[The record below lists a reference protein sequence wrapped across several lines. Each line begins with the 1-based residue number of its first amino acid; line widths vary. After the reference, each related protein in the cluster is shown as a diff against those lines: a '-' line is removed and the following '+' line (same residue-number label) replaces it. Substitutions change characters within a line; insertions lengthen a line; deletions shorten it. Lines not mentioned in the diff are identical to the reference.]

1 MAQTIT
7 SGDLVKK
14 LGGELIGDS
23 NILINSVASLES
35 AHKNSIA
42 FFNNPKYLDLLK
54 TTKAAVVIVNRDD
67 LPDRS
72 GTSIVIDN
80 PYLYFAKVSQLLNPS
95 KPLKKEV
102 HKSAIIHPSCK
113 LGQDIYIGPNVV
125 IDENVSIDDGV
136 VIHAGSMIEADSV
149 IGKASVIHP
158 HVVIKANTVIG
169 KNCTLYAGC
178 VIGSDGF
185 GYAKDDSR
193 WLAIPQIGRVT
204 LGDNVDIGSNST
216 IDRGALDDTIISS
229 GVKVDN
235 LVQIGHNCMIGE
247 NTIIAGCVGIA
258 GSAKIGK
265 NCAIGGAAMILGH
278 LSITD
283 DVTISPGSMITR
295 SIKTSGTYTA
305 LMPFQDHEA
314 WLKTAAKIRR
324 LK

>member
-1 MAQTIT
+1 MGHTIT

-14 LGGELIGDS
+14 LGGELIGDP

-35 AHKNSIA
+35 ADQNSIS
-42 FFNNPKYLDLLK
+42 FFNNPKYSDLLK
-54 TTKAAVVIVNRDD
+54 NTKAAVVIVNKESLSSRT
-67 LPDRS
+67 
-72 GTSIVIDN
+72 GACIVIDN

-95 KPLKKEV
+95 KILKKEI

-113 LGQDIYIGPNVV
+113 LGQEIYVGPNVV
-125 IDENVSIDDGV
+125 IEGNVSLDDGV
-136 VIHAGSMIEADSV
+136 IIHAGSMIEADSV
-149 IGKASVIHP
+149 IGNASVIHSR
-158 HVVIKANTVIG
+158 VVIKANTIIG

-185 GYAKDDSR
+185 GYAKDDGK
-193 WLAIPQIGRVT
+193 WLAIPQIGRVI

-229 GVKVDN
+229 GVKIDN

-258 GSAKIGK
+258 GSAKVGK

-283 DVTISPGSMITR
+283 NVTISPGSMITR

>member
-1 MAQTIT
+1 MAHTIT

-23 NILINSVASLES
+23 NILIDSVASLES
-35 AHKNSIA
+35 AHKNSIS
-42 FFNNPKYLDLLK
+42 FFNNPRYSDLLR
-54 TTKAAVVIVNRDD
+54 TTKAAVVIVNRES
-67 LPDRS
+67 LSFRS
-72 GTSIVIDN
+72 GVSIVIDN

-95 KPLKKEV
+95 KSLKKEV

-113 LGQDIYIGPNVV
+113 LGLDIYIGPNVV

-185 GYAKDDSR
+185 GYAKDDNK
-193 WLAIPQIGRVT
+193 WLAIPQTGRVI

-216 IDRGALDDTIISS
+216 IDRGTLDDTIISS
-229 GVKVDN
+229 GVKIDN

>member
-1 MAQTIT
+1 MGQTIT

-14 LGGELIGDS
+14 LGGELIGDT

-35 AHKNSIA
+35 ANKNSVS
-42 FFNNPKYLDLLK
+42 FFNNSKYLSLLK
-54 TTKAAVVIVNRDD
+54 NTKAALVI
-67 LPDRS
+67 LDRESS
-72 GTSIVIDN
+72 GHYTGARIVADN
-80 PYLYFAKVSQLLNPS
+80 PYLYFAKISRLLNPI
-95 KPLKKEV
+95 KILKKEI
-102 HKSAIIHPSCK
+102 HKSAIIHSTCK
-113 LGQDIYIGPNVV
+113 LGRDIYIGPNV
-125 IDENVSIDDGV
+125 IIEENVSIANGATIHGGV
-136 VIHAGSMIEADSV
+136 IIESDNV
-149 IGKASVIHP
+149 IGNNSIIHP
-158 HVVIKANTVIG
+158 NVVLKKNTIIG
-169 KNCTLYAGC
+169 KNCTIYAGA

-185 GYAKDDSR
+185 GYAKDNDK
-193 WLAIPQIGRVT
+193 WLAIPQIGKVV

-229 GVKVDN
+229 GVKIDN
-235 LVQIGHNCMIGE
+235 LVQIGHNCIIGE

-283 DVTISPGSMITR
+283 NVTISPGSMITR
-295 SIKTSGTYTA
+295 SINKSGTYTA

-324 LK
+324 L

>member
-35 AHKNSIA
+35 AHQNSIS
-42 FFNNPKYLDLLK
+42 FFNNPRYSDLLR
-54 TTKAAVVIVNRDD
+54 TTKAAVVIVNREG
-67 LPDRS
+67 LSFRS
-72 GTSIVIDN
+72 GASIVTDN

-95 KPLKKEV
+95 KSLKKEV

-185 GYAKDDSR
+185 GYAKDDSN
-193 WLAIPQIGRVT
+193 WLAIPQIGRVI

-229 GVKVDN
+229 GVKIDN
-235 LVQIGHNCMIGE
+235 LVQIGHNCIIGE

>member
-1 MAQTIT
+1 MGHTVT

-23 NILINSVASLES
+23 NLLINSVASLES
-35 AHKNSIA
+35 AHQNSIS

-54 TTKAAVVIVNRDD
+54 RTKAAVVIINRDD

-72 GTSIVIDN
+72 GASIVIDN

-95 KPLKKEV
+95 KTLKKEI

-113 LGQDIYIGPNVV
+113 LGQDVYIGPNVV
-125 IDENVSIDDGV
+125 IEENVSLGDDV
-136 VIHAGSMIEADSV
+136 IIHAGSIIESDSA
-149 IGKASVIHP
+149 IGNASVTHP
-158 HVVIKANTVIG
+158 HVVIKTNTIIG
-169 KNCTLYAGC
+169 KNCILYAGC
-178 VIGSDGF
+178 IIGSDGF
-185 GYAKDDSR
+185 GYAKDDSK
-193 WLAIPQIGRVT
+193 WLAIPQIGRVI

-229 GVKVDN
+229 GVKIDN
-235 LVQIGHNCMIGE
+235 LVQIGHNCLIGE

-283 DVTISPGSMITR
+283 NVTISPGSMITR

-305 LMPFQDHEA
+305 LMPFQDHET
-314 WLKTAAKIRR
+314 WLKTAAKIKR

>member
-1 MAQTIT
+1 MGQTIT
-7 SGDLVKK
+7 SGELIKK

-35 AHKNSIA
+35 AHQKSIS
-42 FFNNPKYLDLLK
+42 FFNNPRYADLLK
-54 TTKAAVVIVNRDD
+54 TTKSAVVIVNRES
-67 LPDRS
+67 LSFRK
-72 GTSIVIDN
+72 GASIVVDN
-80 PYLYFAKVSQLLNPS
+80 PYLYFAKVSQLLNPT
-95 KPLKKEV
+95 KPLKKEI

-125 IDENVSIDDGV
+125 IDENVSIDDSV
-136 VIHAGSMIEADSV
+136 VIHASSMIEADSV

-158 HVVIKANTVIG
+158 HVVIKASTIIG

-185 GYAKDDSR
+185 GYAKDDSK
-193 WLAIPQIGRVT
+193 WLAIPQIGRVI

-229 GVKVDN
+229 GVKIDN

-278 LSITD
+278 LLITD

-295 SIKTSGTYTA
+295 SIKTPGTYTA
-305 LMPFQDHEA
+305 LMPFQDHET
-314 WLKTAAKIRR
+314 WLKTAAKIKR

>member
-1 MAQTIT
+1 MGQTIT

-35 AHKNSIA
+35 AHQNSIS
-42 FFNNPKYLDLLK
+42 FFNNPRYSDLLR
-54 TTKAAVVIVNRDD
+54 TTKAAVVIVSRES
-67 LPDRS
+67 LSFRT
-72 GTSIVIDN
+72 GVSIVIDN

-95 KPLKKEV
+95 KSLKKEV

-158 HVVIKANTVIG
+158 NVVIKTNSVIG

-185 GYAKDDSR
+185 GYAKDDSK
-193 WLAIPQIGRVT
+193 WLAIPQIGRVI

-216 IDRGALDDTIISS
+216 IDRGALDDTIVSS
-229 GVKVDN
+229 GVKIDN

>member
-35 AHKNSIA
+35 AHKNSIS
-42 FFNNPKYLDLLK
+42 FFNNPRYSDLLR
-54 TTKAAVVIVNRDD
+54 TTKAAVVIVNRES
-67 LPDRS
+67 LSFRS
-72 GTSIVIDN
+72 GVSIVIDN

-95 KPLKKEV
+95 KSLKKEV

-113 LGQDIYIGPNVV
+113 LGLDIYIGPNVV
-125 IDENVSIDDGV
+125 IHENVSIDDGV

-185 GYAKDDSR
+185 GYAKDDNK
-193 WLAIPQIGRVT
+193 WIAIPQTGRVI

-216 IDRGALDDTIISS
+216 IDRGTLDDTIISS
-229 GVKVDN
+229 GVKIDN

-283 DVTISPGSMITR
+283 NVTISPGSMITR

>member
-1 MAQTIT
+1 MAHTIT

-35 AHKNSIA
+35 AHKNSIS
-42 FFNNPKYLDLLK
+42 FFNNPRYSDLLI
-54 TTKAAVVIVNRDD
+54 TTKAAVVIINRES
-67 LPDRS
+67 LSFRS
-72 GTSIVIDN
+72 GVSIVIDN

-95 KPLKKEV
+95 KSLKKEV

-113 LGQDIYIGPNVV
+113 LGLDIYIGPNVV

-185 GYAKDDSR
+185 GYAKDDNT
-193 WLAIPQIGRVT
+193 WIAIPQTGRVI

-216 IDRGALDDTIISS
+216 IDRGTLDDTIISS
-229 GVKVDN
+229 GVKIDN

-283 DVTISPGSMITR
+283 NVTISPGSMITR

>member
-35 AHKNSIA
+35 AHQNSIS
-42 FFNNPKYLDLLK
+42 FFNNPRYSDLLR
-54 TTKAAVVIVNRDD
+54 TTKAAVVIVNRES
-67 LPDRS
+67 LSFRT
-72 GTSIVIDN
+72 GVSIVIDN

-95 KPLKKEV
+95 KSLKKEV

-136 VIHAGSMIEADSV
+136 IIHAGSMIEADSA

-185 GYAKDDSR
+185 GYAKDDSK
-193 WLAIPQIGRVT
+193 WLAIPQIGRVI

>member
-1 MAQTIT
+1 MGQTIT
-7 SGDLVKK
+7 SSDLVKK
-14 LGGELIGDS
+14 LGGELIGDP
-23 NILINSVASLES
+23 NLLINSVASLES
-35 AHKNSIA
+35 ANQNSIS
-42 FFNNPKYLDLLK
+42 FFNNSKYLDLLK
-54 TTKAAVVIVNRDD
+54 STKAAVVIINKDN

-80 PYLYFAKVSQLLNPS
+80 PYLYFAKVSQLLNPN
-95 KPLKKEV
+95 KILKKEI

-113 LGQDIYIGPNVV
+113 LGQDVYIGPNVV
-125 IDENVSIDDGV
+125 IEENVSLGDDV
-136 VIHAGSMIEADSV
+136 VIHAGSIVESDSA
-149 IGKASVIHP
+149 IGNASVIHP
-158 HVVIKANTVIG
+158 HVVIKANTIIG
-169 KNCTLYAGC
+169 KNCILYAGC
-178 VIGSDGF
+178 IIGSDGF
-185 GYAKDDSR
+185 GYAKDDSK
-193 WLAIPQIGRVT
+193 WLAIPQIGRVL

-229 GVKVDN
+229 GVKIDN
-235 LVQIGHNCMIGE
+235 LVQIGHNCLVGE

-283 DVTISPGSMITR
+283 NVTISPGSMITR

-305 LMPFQDHEA
+305 LMPFQDHET
-314 WLKTAAKIRR
+314 WLKTAAKIKR

>member
-1 MAQTIT
+1 MAHTIT

-35 AHKNSIA
+35 AHKNSIS
-42 FFNNPKYLDLLK
+42 FFNNPRYSDLLR
-54 TTKAAVVIVNRDD
+54 TTKAAVVIVNRES
-67 LPDRS
+67 LSFRS
-72 GTSIVIDN
+72 GVSIVIDN

-113 LGQDIYIGPNVV
+113 LGLDIYIGPNVV

-136 VIHAGSMIEADSV
+136 AIHAGSMIEADSV

-158 HVVIKANTVIG
+158 HVVIKANTILG

-185 GYAKDDSR
+185 GYAKDDNK
-193 WLAIPQIGRVT
+193 WLAIPQTGRVI

-216 IDRGALDDTIISS
+216 IDRGTLDDTIISS
-229 GVKVDN
+229 GVKIDN

>member
-1 MAQTIT
+1 MGHTIT

-14 LGGELIGDS
+14 LGGELIGDP
-23 NILINSVASLES
+23 NLLINSVASLET
-35 AHKNSIA
+35 AHQNSIA
-42 FFNNPKYLDLLK
+42 FFNNPKYSNLLK
-54 TTKAAVVIVNRDD
+54 STKAAVVIIDKDD

-95 KPLKKEV
+95 KTLKKAI
-102 HKSAIIHPSCK
+102 HISAIIHPSCK

-185 GYAKDDSR
+185 GYAKDDSK
-193 WLAIPQIGRVT
+193 WLAIPQIGRVI

-229 GVKVDN
+229 GVKIDN

-305 LMPFQDHEA
+305 LMPFQNHEA

>member
-1 MAQTIT
+1 MGHTVT

-35 AHKNSIA
+35 AHQNSIS
-42 FFNNPKYLDLLK
+42 FFNNPKYSDLLK
-54 TTKAAVVIVNRDD
+54 STKAAVVIINRVD

-95 KPLKKEV
+95 KTLKKEI

-125 IDENVSIDDGV
+125 IEENVSLGDDV
-136 VIHAGSMIEADSV
+136 IIHAGSIIESDSA
-149 IGKASVIHP
+149 IGNASVIHP
-158 HVVIKANTVIG
+158 HVVIKTNTIIG
-169 KNCTLYAGC
+169 KNCILYAGC
-178 VIGSDGF
+178 IIGSDGF
-185 GYAKDDSR
+185 GYAKDDSK
-193 WLAIPQIGRVT
+193 WLAIPQIGRVI

-229 GVKVDN
+229 GVKIDN
-235 LVQIGHNCMIGE
+235 LVQIGHNCLIGE

-283 DVTISPGSMITR
+283 NVTISPGSMITR

-305 LMPFQDHEA
+305 LMPFQDHET
-314 WLKTAAKIRR
+314 WLKTAAKIKR

>member
-35 AHKNSIA
+35 AHQNSIS
-42 FFNNPKYLDLLK
+42 FFNNPRYSDLLR
-54 TTKAAVVIVNRDD
+54 TTKAAVVIVNRES
-67 LPDRS
+67 LSFRT
-72 GTSIVIDN
+72 GVSIVIDN

-95 KPLKKEV
+95 KSLKKEV

-229 GVKVDN
+229 GVKIDN

>member
-1 MAQTIT
+1 MAHTIT

-35 AHKNSIA
+35 AHKNSIS
-42 FFNNPKYLDLLK
+42 FFNNPRYSDLLI
-54 TTKAAVVIVNRDD
+54 TTKAAVVIVNRES
-67 LPDRS
+67 LSFRS
-72 GTSIVIDN
+72 GVSIVIDN

-95 KPLKKEV
+95 KSLKKEV

-113 LGQDIYIGPNVV
+113 LGLDIYIGPNVV

-185 GYAKDDSR
+185 GYAKDDNK
-193 WLAIPQIGRVT
+193 WIAIPQTGRVI

-216 IDRGALDDTIISS
+216 IDRGTLDDTIISS
-229 GVKVDN
+229 GVKIDN

-283 DVTISPGSMITR
+283 NVTISPGSMITR

>member
-1 MAQTIT
+1 MAHTIT

-35 AHKNSIA
+35 AHKNSIS
-42 FFNNPKYLDLLK
+42 FFNNPRYSDLLI
-54 TTKAAVVIVNRDD
+54 TTKAAVVIINRES
-67 LPDRS
+67 LSFRS
-72 GTSIVIDN
+72 GVSIVIDN

-95 KPLKKEV
+95 KSLKKEV

-113 LGQDIYIGPNVV
+113 LGLDIYIGPNVV

-158 HVVIKANTVIG
+158 HVVIKANTIIG

-185 GYAKDDSR
+185 GYAKDDNK
-193 WLAIPQIGRVT
+193 WLAIPQTGRVI

-216 IDRGALDDTIISS
+216 IDRGTLDDTIISS
-229 GVKVDN
+229 GVKIDN
-235 LVQIGHNCMIGE
+235 LVQIGHNCIIDE

-283 DVTISPGSMITR
+283 NVTISPGSMITR

>member
-1 MAQTIT
+1 MAHTIT

-35 AHKNSIA
+35 AHKNSIS
-42 FFNNPKYLDLLK
+42 FFNNPRYSDLLR
-54 TTKAAVVIVNRDD
+54 TTKAAVVIVNRES
-67 LPDRS
+67 LSFRS
-72 GTSIVIDN
+72 GVSIVIDN

-95 KPLKKEV
+95 KSLKKEV

-113 LGQDIYIGPNVV
+113 LGLDIYIGPNVV
-125 IDENVSIDDGV
+125 IDENVSIDDDV

-185 GYAKDDSR
+185 GYAKDDNK
-193 WLAIPQIGRVT
+193 WIAIPQTGRVI

-216 IDRGALDDTIISS
+216 IDRGTLDDTIISS
-229 GVKVDN
+229 GVKIDN

-283 DVTISPGSMITR
+283 NVTISPGSMITR

>member
-1 MAQTIT
+1 MGQTIT

-14 LGGELIGDS
+14 LGGELIGDT

-35 AHKNSIA
+35 ANKNSVS
-42 FFNNPKYLDLLK
+42 FFNNSKYLSLLK
-54 TTKAAVVIVNRDD
+54 NTKAALVI
-67 LPDRS
+67 LDRESS
-72 GTSIVIDN
+72 GHYAGARIVADN
-80 PYLYFAKVSQLLNPS
+80 PYLYFAKISRLLNPI
-95 KPLKKEV
+95 KILKKEI
-102 HKSAIIHPSCK
+102 HKSAIIHSTCK
-113 LGQDIYIGPNVV
+113 LGRDIYIGPNV
-125 IDENVSIDDGV
+125 IIEENVSIANGV
-136 VIHAGSMIEADSV
+136 TIHGGVIIESDNV
-149 IGKASVIHP
+149 IGNNSIIHP
-158 HVVIKANTVIG
+158 NVVLKTNTIIG
-169 KNCTLYAGC
+169 KNCTIYAGA

-185 GYAKDDSR
+185 GYAKDNDK
-193 WLAIPQIGRVT
+193 WLAIPQIGKVV

-229 GVKVDN
+229 GVKIDN
-235 LVQIGHNCMIGE
+235 LVQIGHNCIIGE

-283 DVTISPGSMITR
+283 NVTISPGSMITR
-295 SIKTSGTYTA
+295 SINKSGTYTA

-324 LK
+324 L

>member
-1 MAQTIT
+1 MGHTIT

-14 LGGELIGDS
+14 LGGELVGDP
-23 NILINSVASLES
+23 NLLISSVASLET
-35 AHKNSIA
+35 AHQNSIS
-42 FFNNPKYLDLLK
+42 FFNNPKYSDLLK
-54 TTKAAVVIVNRDD
+54 STKAAVVIVNRDD

-229 GVKVDN
+229 GVKIDN

>member
-1 MAQTIT
+1 MAHTIT

-23 NILINSVASLES
+23 NILIDSVASLES
-35 AHKNSIA
+35 AHKNSIS
-42 FFNNPKYLDLLK
+42 FFNNPRYSDLLR
-54 TTKAAVVIVNRDD
+54 TTKAAVVIVNRES
-67 LPDRS
+67 LSFRS
-72 GTSIVIDN
+72 GVSIVIDN

-95 KPLKKEV
+95 KSLKKEV
-102 HKSAIIHPSCK
+102 HKSAMIHPSCK
-113 LGQDIYIGPNVV
+113 LGLDIYIGPNVV
-125 IDENVSIDDGV
+125 IDENVSIDDDV

-158 HVVIKANTVIG
+158 HVVIKANTIIG

-185 GYAKDDSR
+185 GYAKDDNK
-193 WLAIPQIGRVT
+193 WIAIPQTGRVI

-216 IDRGALDDTIISS
+216 IDRGTLDDTIISS
-229 GVKVDN
+229 GVKIDN

-283 DVTISPGSMITR
+283 NVTISPGSMITR

>member
-1 MAQTIT
+1 MGQTIT
-7 SGDLVKK
+7 SGDLIKQ

-35 AHKNSIA
+35 ANKNSVS
-42 FFNNPKYLDLLK
+42 FFNNSKYLDLLK
-54 TTKAAVVIVNRDD
+54 NTKAALVILNKESCALHSGACIVV
-67 LPDRS
+67 
-72 GTSIVIDN
+72 DN
-80 PYLYFAKVSQLLNPS
+80 PYLYFAKISRFLNPI
-95 KPLKKEV
+95 KILKKEI
-102 HKSAIIHPSCK
+102 HKSAIIHSTCK
-113 LGQDIYIGPNVV
+113 LGKDIYIGPNV
-125 IDENVSIDDGV
+125 IIEENVSIADGV
-136 VIHAGSMIEADSV
+136 TVHAGVIIESDNV
-149 IGKASVIHP
+149 IGGHSTIHP
-158 HVVIKANTVIG
+158 NVVIKTNTIIG
-169 KNCTLYAGC
+169 KNCTLYAGA

-185 GYAKDDSR
+185 GYAKDNDK
-193 WLAIPQIGRVT
+193 WLSIPQIGKVV

-229 GVKVDN
+229 GVKIDN
-235 LVQIGHNCMIGE
+235 LVQIGHNCIIGE

-283 DVTISPGSMITR
+283 NVTISPGSMITR
-295 SIKTSGTYTA
+295 SIKNPGTYTA

>member
-1 MAQTIT
+1 MGQTIT
-7 SGDLVKK
+7 SGDLIKQ

-23 NILINSVASLES
+23 NILINSAASLES
-35 AHKNSIA
+35 ANKNSVS
-42 FFNNPKYLDLLK
+42 FFNNSKYLDLLK
-54 TTKAAVVIVNRDD
+54 NTKAALVILNKESCALHAGACIVV
-67 LPDRS
+67 
-72 GTSIVIDN
+72 DN
-80 PYLYFAKVSQLLNPS
+80 PYLYFAKISRLLNPI
-95 KPLKKEV
+95 KILKKEI
-102 HKSAIIHPSCK
+102 HKSAIIHSTCK
-113 LGQDIYIGPNVV
+113 LGKDIYIGPNV
-125 IDENVSIDDGV
+125 IIEENVSIADGV
-136 VIHAGSMIEADSV
+136 TVHAGAIIESDNI
-149 IGKASVIHP
+149 IGSHSTIHSN
-158 HVVIKANTVIG
+158 VVIKTNTIIG
-169 KNCTLYAGC
+169 KNCTLYAGA

-185 GYAKDDSR
+185 GYAKDNDK
-193 WLAIPQIGRVT
+193 WLAIPQIGKVV

-229 GVKVDN
+229 GVKIDN
-235 LVQIGHNCMIGE
+235 LVQIGHNCIIGE

-283 DVTISPGSMITR
+283 NVTISPGSMITR
-295 SIKTSGTYTA
+295 SIKNSGTYTA

>member
-1 MAQTIT
+1 MGQKIT

-14 LGGELIGDS
+14 LGGELIGDP
-23 NILINSVASLES
+23 NLLINSVASLES
-35 AHKNSIA
+35 ANQNSIS

-54 TTKAAVVIVNRDD
+54 STKAAVVIIKKGN

-80 PYLYFAKVSQLLNPS
+80 PYLYFAKVSQLLNPN
-95 KPLKKEV
+95 KILKKEI

-113 LGQDIYIGPNVV
+113 LGQDVYIGPNVV
-125 IDENVSIDDGV
+125 IEENVSLGDDV
-136 VIHAGSMIEADSV
+136 VIHAGSIIESDSA
-149 IGKASVIHP
+149 IGNASVIHP
-158 HVVIKANTVIG
+158 HVVIKANTIIG
-169 KNCTLYAGC
+169 KNCILYAGC
-178 VIGSDGF
+178 IIGSDGF
-185 GYAKDDSR
+185 GYAKDDSK
-193 WLAIPQIGRVT
+193 WLAIPQIGRVL

-229 GVKVDN
+229 GVKIDN
-235 LVQIGHNCMIGE
+235 LVQIGHNCLVGE

-283 DVTISPGSMITR
+283 NVTISPGSMITR

-305 LMPFQDHEA
+305 LMPFQDHET
-314 WLKTAAKIRR
+314 WLKTAAKIKR

>member
-1 MAQTIT
+1 MGQTIT
-7 SGDLVKK
+7 SGDLIKQ

-35 AHKNSIA
+35 ANKNSVS
-42 FFNNPKYLDLLK
+42 FFNNSKYLDLLK
-54 TTKAAVVIVNRDD
+54 NTKAALVILNKESCALHAGACIVV
-67 LPDRS
+67 
-72 GTSIVIDN
+72 DN
-80 PYLYFAKVSQLLNPS
+80 PYLYFAKISRLLNPI
-95 KPLKKEV
+95 KILKKEI
-102 HKSAIIHPSCK
+102 HKSAIIHPTCK
-113 LGQDIYIGPNVV
+113 LGKDIYIGPNV
-125 IDENVSIDDGV
+125 IIEENVSIADGV
-136 VIHAGSMIEADSV
+136 TVHAGVIIESDNI
-149 IGKASVIHP
+149 IGSHSTIHP
-158 HVVIKANTVIG
+158 NVVIKTNTIIG
-169 KNCTLYAGC
+169 KNCTLYAGA

-185 GYAKDDSR
+185 GYAKDNDK
-193 WLAIPQIGRVT
+193 WLAIPQIGKVV

-229 GVKVDN
+229 GVKIDN
-235 LVQIGHNCMIGE
+235 LVQIGHNCIIGE

-283 DVTISPGSMITR
+283 NVTISPGSMITR
-295 SIKTSGTYTA
+295 SIKNSGTYTA

>member
-1 MAQTIT
+1 MGQTIT
-7 SGDLVKK
+7 SGELIKK

-35 AHKNSIA
+35 AHQKSIS
-42 FFNNPKYLDLLK
+42 FFNNPRYADLLK
-54 TTKAAVVIVNRDD
+54 NTKAAVVIV
-67 LPDRS
+67 DRES
-72 GTSIVIDN
+72 LSFRKGASIVVDN
-80 PYLYFAKVSQLLNPS
+80 PYLYFAKVSQLLNPT
-95 KPLKKEV
+95 KPLKKEI

-125 IDENVSIDDGV
+125 IDENVSIDDSV
-136 VIHAGSMIEADSV
+136 VIHASSMIEADSV

-158 HVVIKANTVIG
+158 HVVIKASTIIG

-185 GYAKDDSR
+185 GYAKDDSK
-193 WLAIPQIGRVT
+193 WLAIPQIGRVI

-229 GVKVDN
+229 GVKIDN

-278 LSITD
+278 LLITD

-295 SIKTSGTYTA
+295 SIKTPGTYTA

-314 WLKTAAKIRR
+314 WLKTAARIRR

>member
-1 MAQTIT
+1 MAHTIT

-35 AHKNSIA
+35 AHKNSIS
-42 FFNNPKYLDLLK
+42 FFNNPRYSDLLR
-54 TTKAAVVIVNRDD
+54 TTKAAVVIVNRES
-67 LPDRS
+67 LSFRS
-72 GTSIVIDN
+72 GVSIVIDN

-95 KPLKKEV
+95 KSLKKEV

-113 LGQDIYIGPNVV
+113 LGLDIYIGPNVV

-158 HVVIKANTVIG
+158 HVVIKANTILG

-185 GYAKDDSR
+185 GYAKDDNK
-193 WLAIPQIGRVT
+193 WIAIPQTGRVI

-216 IDRGALDDTIISS
+216 IDRGTLDDTIISS
-229 GVKVDN
+229 GVKIDN

-283 DVTISPGSMITR
+283 NVTISPGSMITR